1 MNSPRIRCQVLEV
14 PAHGHLESSADQ
26 TAPRDLLP
34 WADPYIAALLAKVE
48 REYWQDEQDRR
59 ESGQSQFEE
68 DEELDSALEAE
79 AAEMYGRFFP
89 AFEDE
94 DADENPL
101 PRVYGGWPLLD
112 DLPREDEPFTP

>member
-14 PAHGHLESSADQ
+14 PARGHLESSADQ
-26 TAPRDLLP
+26 AAPRDLLP

-59 ESGQSQFEE
+59 EFGHSQFE

-79 AAEMYGRFFP
+79 AAEMYGKFFP
-89 AFEDE
+89 AFD
-94 DADENPL
+94 DNVADGKPL
-101 PRVYGGWPLLD
+101 PRVYGGWRLLD
-112 DLPREDEPFTP
+112 DMPRDDEPFTS